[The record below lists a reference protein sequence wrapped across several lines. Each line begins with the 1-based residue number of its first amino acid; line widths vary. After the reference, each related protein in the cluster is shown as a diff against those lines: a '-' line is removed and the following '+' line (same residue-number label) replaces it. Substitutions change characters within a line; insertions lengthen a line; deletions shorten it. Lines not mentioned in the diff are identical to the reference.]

1 MKWILL
7 LIILYIIPIII
18 IKYCNKYLYKIDG
31 YYFIDDSFFMLYFV
45 YMPVINYTMVIII
58 VATVIFT
65 FIDNLKINKT
75 KVGICLINIKN
86 KLHRWVS

>member
-1 MKWILL
+1 MKWAIL

-31 YYFIDDSFFMLYFV
+31 FYSIDDSFFMLFFV
-45 YMPVINYTMVIII
+45 YMPIINYPTAFLIITTVI
-58 VATVIFT
+58 VA
-65 FIDNLKINKT
+65 FIDKLEINET

-86 KLHRWVS
+86 KLHKWVS